1 MLKVWHSHHSG
12 VDLGAL
18 VLPDRAAPA
27 EGNPLRSERA
37 VPAWRDRQAEG
48 VARPDLRV
56 AEPAGDPDGRREPAP
71 ANGEPPQG
79 GGIAP
84 PPAFGPPGHPG
95 SARPRTAPPPTVVAP
110 PA

>member
-56 AEPAGDPDGRREPAP
+56 AEPAGGPDGRPEPPP
-71 ANGEPPQG
+71 ANGKPPQG
-79 GGIAP
+79 GGVAARRPARQARGHAP
-84 PPAFGPPGHPG
+84 PQ
-95 SARPRTAPPPTVVAP
+95 PRPPPP
-110 PA
+110 